1 MGVKDKCGKW
11 TEDEEEVER
20 EFCEFFHD
28 LFTTLSPSQNQIAAA
43 LSGLEPKINE
53 EMRSQLNE
61 PCTTEQIEI
70 ALKEMCPTKAL

>member
-1 MGVKDKCGKW
+1 MGVKDRCGKW

-43 LSGLEPKINE
+43 LSALEPKINE
-53 EMRSQLNE
+53 EMRS
-61 PCTTEQIEI
+61 
-70 ALKEMCPTKAL
+70 